1 MKSIKTVS
9 SNIFTLAFA
18 FILAAGCASVTDVN
32 ADLPDTSK
40 PAIETTTTDGS
51 FWDNRV
57 GDSMDPIIDR
67 PKTGGGSL
75 D

>member
-9 SNIFTLAFA
+9 TNLFTLAFA
-18 FILAAGCASVTDVN
+18 LILAAGCASVTDVA
-32 ADLPDTSK
+32 ADLPDTSE
-40 PAIETTTTDGS
+40 PAIETTTTGDS
-51 FWDNRV
+51 YWDNRG